1 MALLFTGACGYI
13 GSHTARAFLEKTKEN
28 IIIVDDLSTGFLE
41 HLKALERYY
50 PNRVTFI
57 QANLNETHKLDAFLN
72 KQQLK
77 DPIEAILH

>member
-41 HLKALERYY
+41 HLKALER
-50 PNRVTFI
+50 VTTLIGLCLFKRI
-57 QANLNETHKLDAFLN
+57 
-72 KQQLK
+72 
-77 DPIEAILH
+77 